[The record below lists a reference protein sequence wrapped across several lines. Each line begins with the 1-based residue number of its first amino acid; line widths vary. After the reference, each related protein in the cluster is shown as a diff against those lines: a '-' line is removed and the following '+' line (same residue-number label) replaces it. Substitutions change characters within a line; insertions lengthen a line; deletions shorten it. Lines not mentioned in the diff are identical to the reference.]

1 MVVVTRVCQPCQSL
15 GENWKSV
22 DTRAQFGLNQMPAV
36 GREVGEGRGDD

>member
-1 MVVVTRVCQPCQSL
+1 MVVVIKVCQPCQSL

-22 DTRAQFGLNQMPAV
+22 DARAQFGINQMPAV